1 MNHIVI
7 IGFMGSG
14 KTRVG
19 KRLSQEYKLP
29 FVDVDK
35 VIVKRMGMSVKDIFE
50 KFGEP
55 YYRALETM
63 TIKELTKD
71 TERKVIS
78 LGAGLPMQEQN
89 QKIIPQLGKVV
100 YIRGSLSTL
109 KKRLEDTNN
118 PLMQEENR
126 EEKLKKLLKQR
137 DPVYEKFANVVVVT
151 GVQPVDGLI
160 REIMGK
166 LEELEEEEKKN

>member
-19 KRLSQEYKLP
+19 KKISQDLGLP

-35 VIVKRMGMSVKDIFE
+35 AITRKLNMSLKEIFQ

-55 YYRALETM
+55 FYRALETM
-63 TIKELTKD
+63 TIKELAGDPEK
-71 TERKVIS
+71 KVIS

-89 QKIIPQLGKVV
+89 QKIIPALGTVV
-100 YIRGSLSTL
+100 YIKGSYETL
-109 KKRLEDTNN
+109 RKRLEDTNN
-118 PLMQEENR
+118 PMLEE
-126 EEKLKKLLKQR
+126 EDHDIKIQKMLKQR
-137 DPVYEKFANVVVVT
+137 DPVYASFADVT
-151 GVQPVDGLI
+151 VETGIKPF
-160 REIMGK
+160 
-166 LEELEEEEKKN
+166 EELVAEIIEKIGAVEKNS